1 MSSSLKGNR
10 ESHDPK
16 LTVTVKKY
24 LFRKVEATSL
34 FTCTCPSCHLYQ
46 SRQRCDAPAVWGPLG
61 LLCGPLW
68 GLVGPLDGL
77 RGPRVPTAPA
87 SLCARPDL
95 KQAGGNRISW
105 CSHCV
110 LKSKRKGKRYLRT
123 VNSDL
128 DGALGAALLD
138 EYNSI
143 KHLDS
148 KTHLCIFIGLSVKST
163 FDLDTKYG
171 RAF

>member
-1 MSSSLKGNR
+1 MLHQDFQKAKPANNHQKWSSVPLVLKERLKKVFRALQSEKTAPCLQVWKSIDR

-24 LFRKVEATSL
+24 LFRKVGVTSL

-110 LKSKRKGKRYLRT
+110 LK
-123 VNSDL
+123 
-128 DGALGAALLD
+128 
-138 EYNSI
+138 E
-143 KHLDS
+143 
-148 KTHLCIFIGLSVKST
+148 
-163 FDLDTKYG
+163 
-171 RAF
+171 